1 MLRKAFESNRVI
13 RASLSRLLCMRDY
26 EVIIMLSPA
35 LQRCMSDVDMEEQSG
50 FDLQEHVVCA
60 AVYPCSWCAVTEP
73 LGLKAI
79 PYGGKD
85 I

>member
-1 MLRKAFESNRVI
+1 MKQ
-13 RASLSRLLCMRDY
+13 DY
-26 EVIIMLSPA
+26 EVIIMPSPA
-35 LQRCMSDVDMEEQSG
+35 PQCWMSDVDMEEQSG

-73 LGLKAI
+73 LALKAI
-79 PYGGKD
+79 PYGGGD